1 MEIHQLL
8 YFVAVAETGGFSRAA
23 QRCAVSQPSL
33 SQQIIKLEHELGQA
47 LFERLG
53 RTIRLTTA
61 GQALLPQAQQLLTQW
76 RSIKQHVS
84 DSVEQHACRL
94 AIGIIPT
101 LAPRFFP
108 NVSQAFQHHF
118 PRTTLS
124 IVEHTTS
131 QLLIQLIEYSL
142 DLLIAS
148 GPIEHPLIQIEPLF
162 DEVLLVALPHD
173 HQYAQRSVLQ
183 LNDLY
188 HMPLLALHDDHCL
201 SQQVDAFCYEQYLEP
216 QVVGRVTNLTTIQ
229 RCVAAGLGMAFVPQS
244 LTQAEP
250 HPNVVYRRL
259 LDAQP
264 QRKIIAAWHHQRP
277 PSSSV
282 LDLLRTNLGASQK
295 AEVKRQ
301 KS

>member
-61 GQALLPQAQQLLTQW
+61 GNALLPQAQQLLAQW
-76 RSIKQHVS
+76 RSIKHHVS
-84 DSVEQHACRL
+84 DSVEQHVCRL
-94 AIGIIPT
+94 GIGIIPT
-101 LAPRFFP
+101 LASRFFP
-108 NVSQAFQHHF
+108 NVSTAFQQYF
-118 PRTTLS
+118 PRTTLT

-131 QLLIQLIEYSL
+131 QLLIQLIDYSL
-142 DLLIAS
+142 DLILAS
-148 GPIEHPLIQIEPLF
+148 APIEHPLIHVEPLF
-162 DEVLLVALPHD
+162 DEALLIALPQEH
-173 HQYAQRSVLQ
+173 HYAQHSALQ

-201 SQQVDAFCYEQYLEP
+201 SQQVDAFCYEQHLEP
-216 QVVGRVTNLTTIQ
+216 QVVGRFTNLSTIQ

-244 LTQAEP
+244 LAQAEP
-250 HPNVVYRRL
+250 HPNVVYRHL

-264 QRKIIAAWHHQRP
+264 QRRIIAAWHHQRP

-282 LDLLRTNLGASQK
+282 LNLLKTNLLDGQK
-295 AEVKRQ
+295 AK
-301 KS
+301 

>member
-8 YFVAVAETGGFSRAA
+8 YFVAVAETGGFSKAA

-33 SQQIIKLEHELGQA
+33 SQQIIKLEHELGQS

-61 GQALLPQAQQLLTQW
+61 GQALLPQAQQLLAQW

-84 DSVEQHACRL
+84 DSVEQHVCRL
-94 AIGIIPT
+94 ALGIIPT
-101 LAPRFFP
+101 IAQHFFP
-108 NVSQAFQHHF
+108 HASAAFQQHY
-118 PRTTLS
+118 PRTTLT

-131 QLLIQLIEYSL
+131 LLLIQLIDYSL
-142 DLLIAS
+142 DLIIAS
-148 GPIEHPLIQIEPLF
+148 APIEHPLLQIEPLF
-162 DEVLLVALPHD
+162 DEPLLVALPASHA
-173 HQYAQRSVLQ
+173 YAQRSALQ

-201 SQQVDAFCYEQYLEP
+201 SQQVDAFCYEQHLEP
-216 QVVGRVTNLTTIQ
+216 QIVGRVTNLATIQ

-244 LTQAEP
+244 LAQTEP
-250 HPNVVYRRL
+250 QPNVVYRRL
-259 LDAQP
+259 VEAQP
-264 QRKIIAAWHHQRP
+264 HRRIVAAWHHQRS

-282 LDLLRTNLGASQK
+282 LTLLKTNLLQIQKEEIKSQN
-295 AEVKRQ
+295 
-301 KS
+301 S